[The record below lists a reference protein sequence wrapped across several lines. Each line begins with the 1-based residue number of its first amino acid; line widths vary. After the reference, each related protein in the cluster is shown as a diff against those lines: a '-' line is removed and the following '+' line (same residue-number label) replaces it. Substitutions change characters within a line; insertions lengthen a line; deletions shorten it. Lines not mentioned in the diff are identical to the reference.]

1 MQLLSHDQSLALM
14 DCRQRLR
21 GYAFVMV
28 IGLDDLLIPLK
39 HQNVKDLLREQL
51 IVRGA
56 TYIYIYIYTHLYFV
70 CGVLRA

>member
-1 MQLLSHDQSLALM
+1 MQLMSHDQSLALM

-28 IGLDDLLIPLK
+28 MGLDDLLIPLK

-51 IVRGA
+51 MVRGA
-56 TYIYIYIYTHLYFV
+56 NYAYVYFV
-70 CGVLRA
+70 CGFLRA

>member
-1 MQLLSHDQSLALM
+1 MQLMSHDQSLALM

-28 IGLDDLLIPLK
+28 MGLDDLLIPLK

-51 IVRGA
+51 MVWGA
-56 TYIYIYIYTHLYFV
+56 NYAYVYFV
-70 CGVLRA
+70 CGFLRA